1 MELVEEG
8 VAVVLEVR
16 EKGTKPGP
24 VVVVEAPGVLDPVGK
39 GKGTNPVA
47 RPVVVS
53 RAAVEE
59 GTGVVEDGMEN
70 GK

>member
-1 MELVEEG
+1 M
-8 VAVVLEVR
+8 
-16 EKGTKPGP
+16 
-24 VVVVEAPGVLDPVGK
+24 EAPGVLDTVGR

-47 RPVVVS
+47 SPVVVS
-53 RAAVEE
+53 GAVVEE

>member
-1 MELVEEG
+1 M
-8 VAVVLEVR
+8 
-16 EKGTKPGP
+16 
-24 VVVVEAPGVLDPVGK
+24 VVEAPGVLDPVGS

-47 RPVVVS
+47 SPVVVS
-53 RAAVEE
+53 GAVVEE